1 MLTVARKRWKLF
13 VGMGVVEALGSVL
26 GFYGGS
32 KLPGAYIWVVQVSEV
47 VVHTAFHAAAGR
59 VFVYSKFAS

>member
-1 MLTVARKRWKLF
+1 MGVATRQMLTVARKRWKLF

-32 KLPGAYIWVVQVSEV
+32 KLPGAYILVV
-47 VVHTAFHAAAGR
+47 
-59 VFVYSKFAS
+59 